1 MNVLL
6 NRINAPAMFEIQN
19 RQNQECIYLADTVG
33 AGSQKLAKVSVS
45 NLGHFFCQ
53 HITLTYT
60 TLENVGAVT
69 TDTGIDYLRGKLID
83 GSNMRPLFGDYVPFS
98 LWAVPGRRKSLAAS
112 GSDSFQMQIIFPW
125 EYIFTVN
132 ADILLDVKNDAIGES
147 NSYSMA
153 LWGIRVKSSQTTSNL

>member
-6 NRINAPAMFEIQN
+6 NRINAPAMFDIQN
-19 RQNQECIYLADTVG
+19 RQNQECIYLNDTVP
-33 AGSQKLAKVSVS
+33 AGGTKLARVSIS
-45 NLGHFFCQ
+45 NLGHFFLQ
-53 HITLTYT
+53 HITLSYT

-83 GSNMRPLFGDYVPFS
+83 GSNMRPLFGDYIPFG
-98 LWAVPGRRKSLAAS
+98 LWAVPGRRKSLDVS
-112 GSDSFQMQIIFPW
+112 GSDSFQMQIVFPF

-132 ADILLDVKNDAIGES
+132 ADVLLDVKNDSIGEA

-153 LWGIRVKSSQTTSNL
+153 LWGVRVKSAQTTSGL

>member
-19 RQNQECIYLADTVG
+19 RQNQECIYLTDTVA
-33 AGSQKLAKVSVS
+33 AGSQKLAKVSIS

-53 HITLTYT
+53 HITLSYT
-60 TLENVGAVT
+60 TLETVMAAQ

-83 GSNMRPLFGDYVPFS
+83 GSNMRPLFGDYIPFG
-98 LWAVPGRRKSLAAS
+98 LFAVPGRRKVITTS
-112 GSDSFQMQIIFPW
+112 GSDSFQMQIVFPW

-132 ADILLDVKNDAIGES
+132 SDILMDVKNDSVGES

-153 LWGIRVKSSQTTSNL
+153 FWGVRVKSSQTTSNL